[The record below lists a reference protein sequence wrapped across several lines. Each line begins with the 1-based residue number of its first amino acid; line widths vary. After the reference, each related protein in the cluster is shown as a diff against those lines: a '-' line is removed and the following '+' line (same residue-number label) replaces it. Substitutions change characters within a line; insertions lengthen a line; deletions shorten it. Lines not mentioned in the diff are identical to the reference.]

1 MLNVLVVDDSMVMR
15 KKIISIIS
23 ELGHQAAGE
32 AANGEEAIKFCEE
45 VVPDFITMDITMPIM
60 NGIEA
65 TKILK
70 KKYPTI
76 KIVMI
81 TSHGQENLVRDA
93 IKSGAKGYILK
104 PVSKDKIEDIISK
117 IFKIEKKEDTNEG
130 KKDKEEFYNGLI

>member
-15 KKIISIIS
+15 KKIISIIND
-23 ELGHQAAGE
+23 LGHQVAGE

-76 KIVMI
+76 KIVML

-104 PVSKDKIEDIISK
+104 PVSKDKIEDITSK
-117 IFKIEKKEDTNEG
+117 IFKIKKIEDTNQI
-130 KKDKEEFYNGLI
+130 KKNKEEFYNGLI